1 MISSDTD
8 SEERQGKSMK
18 RLKILL
24 LFCLL
29 ILAVA
34 DRAFCEETGAGK
46 EHPCIH
52 IITENGQ
59 LVLSREAYVPAVVKV
74 FNCDKAY
81 EMTEAAGIRVRGNS
95 TAEQGEE
102 KPYRI
107 RFEKKHNMLGLHN
120 GLEYRNWVL
129 LRTYWHLCPDYMGFR
144 LARTIFEGKYYCSDC
159 MFVNLYLNGKDLGMY
174 LLCEQNQAARGRMDV
189 CEPEEGE
196 TRTDVGYLLE
206 MDNYPDDEHP
216 GFETGEKIAVEDI
229 TGRKRVLLGKHYAVK
244 SDIRSME
251 QEQYI
256 RNWLTGAYNV
266 LYEAVSMGQAMKLDE
281 RLRVVPAEGMTAFE
295 AVDELLDL
303 ESLADML
310 ILEELVQ
317 NYDVGA
323 GSFYM
328 AVDFSAG
335 SRYRKLTF
343 LGPWDLSWGYKEPP
357 DGGYY
362 ACTFQN
368 HIQGMDNSNP
378 WFVLAMQ
385 LEGFREIV
393 KGRWKALSDSGA
405 LTDTVQQVLT
415 DIEGLAGD
423 LGEKN
428 AGKLAEGRRIVEY
441 VNARIRWL
449 DGQWNRE
456 QGPSVPE

>member
-1 MISSDTD
+1 
-8 SEERQGKSMK
+8 MK
-18 RLKILL
+18 RLKIIF

-29 ILAVA
+29 LTAVTA
-34 DRAFCEETGAGK
+34 GRAFAEEPGAGK

-52 IITENGQ
+52 IVTEDGQ
-59 LVLSREAYVPAVVKV
+59 PVLSKEEYVPAVISV
-74 FNCDKAY
+74 FNCEKAY
-81 EMTEAAGIRVRGNS
+81 EMSAEGGVRVRGNS

-107 RFEKKHNMLGLHN
+107 RFEKKQNILGLHD
-120 GLEYRNWVL
+120 GLKYRNWVL

-144 LARTIFEGKYYCSDC
+144 LAKTVFEGKYYSSDC
-159 MFVNLYLNGKDLGMY
+159 MFVNLYLNGRDLGIY
-174 LLCEQNQAARGRMDV
+174 LLCEQNQAAKNRMDV
-189 CEPEEGE
+189 YEPGEGE
-196 TRTDVGYLLE
+196 DREDIGYLLE

-216 GFETGEKIAVEDI
+216 GFGIGEKPYVEDI
-229 TGRKRVLLGKHYAVK
+229 AGRKRVLLGKYYAVK
-244 SDIRSME
+244 SDIWTGP

-256 RNWLTGAYNV
+256 EKWLTGAYNV
-266 LYEAVSMGQAMKLDE
+266 LYTAAAEGQAMKLNE
-281 RLRVVPAEGMTAFE
+281 QLQVVPADDRTAFE

-328 AVDFSAG
+328 AVDFSG
-335 SRYRKLTF
+335 DSLYKKLTF
-343 LGPWDLSWGYKEPP
+343 LGPWDLSWGYIEPA

-378 WFVLAMQ
+378 WFILAMK
-385 LEGFREIV
+385 LEGFRTIV
-393 KGRWKALSDSGA
+393 TDRWKKLSGSGA
-405 LTDTVQQVLT
+405 LTDTVQQVLA

-423 LGEKN
+423 LGEEN
-428 AGKLAEGRRIVEY
+428 AGKLAEGRKIVEY
-441 VNARIRWL
+441 VSARIRWL
-449 DGQWNRE
+449 DEQWNND
-456 QGPSVPE
+456 